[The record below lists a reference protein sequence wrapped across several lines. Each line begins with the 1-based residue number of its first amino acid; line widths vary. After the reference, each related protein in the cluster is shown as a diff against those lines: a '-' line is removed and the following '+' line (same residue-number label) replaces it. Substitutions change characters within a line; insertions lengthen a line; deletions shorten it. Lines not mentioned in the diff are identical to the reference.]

1 MKKFIWVALFFCA
14 MTMLSG
20 CTPEDDVSTASAKT
34 AAEVLVPPVPADGE
48 KVAEIDGCD
57 YLYDQQYAFQFLYQY
72 YPEEPTKEDIHD
84 LVMYELFALE
94 GQDLGLSFV
103 ETSET
108 ILQNRQETIGYF
120 DDVIEYSE
128 STLEEKGDALSGE
141 EREDLQK
148 KITSTEEQRENYKAI
163 LNSIL
168 EDEGISEEEFW
179 QNQQPY
185 IEKYLYAEA
194 YLIKIHDDF
203 EAENGEI
210 TEENNDAY
218 MEYLDQ
224 NEETLQE
231 KHNVKE

>member
-1 MKKFIWVALFFCA
+1 MKKFIWAMLFFCA

-20 CTPEDDVSTASAKT
+20 CTPEDEVSTAPAKT
-34 AAEVLVPPVPADGE
+34 AAEVLASPVPEEGE
-48 KVAEIDGCD
+48 MVAEIDGCD

-72 YPEEPTKEDIHD
+72 YPEEPTKDDSHD

-94 GQDLGLSFV
+94 GQDLGLPFV
-103 ETSET
+103 ETSES

-120 DDVIEYSE
+120 DEVIEYSE
-128 STLEEKGDALSGE
+128 STLEEKGDALSDE

-148 KITSTEEQRENYKAI
+148 RLTFMKEQKEHYKAI

-168 EDEGISEEEFW
+168 EEEDISEAEFW

-194 YLIKIHDDF
+194 YLIKVHDDF